1 MSARIVRWVM
11 AAGLVVGATLVVV
24 LSQRLTRLT
33 HAYQVL
39 QRRASTLTTG
49 EVVPTFQ
56 AVTLTGDT
64 LTVGERLDGGK
75 QVLLLLTTTC
85 PFCRATLPVWAQLAD
100 SIRQVRPDVEVIAV
114 SLDSLDATRRYA
126 EEQGMAMPVVTVP
139 TRKLVRLLRAGRV
152 PQTVVVN
159 HEGRVLYGWAGL
171 LSAQAVLDSILIAVT
186 AAPSAVPVDSAS
198 GS

>member
-126 EEQGMAMPVVTVP
+126 EEQGLAMPVVTVP
-139 TRKLVRLLRAGRV
+139 TRNLVRLLRAGRV
-152 PQTVVVN
+152 PQTVVVD
-159 HEGRVLYGWAGL
+159 HEGRVLYGWTGL

-186 AAPSAVPVDSAS
+186 AAPAAVPADSAS

>member
-126 EEQGMAMPVVTVP
+126 EEQGLAMPVVTVP
-139 TRKLVRLLRAGRV
+139 TRNLVRLLRAGRV

-159 HEGRVLYGWAGL
+159 HEGRVLYGWTGL
-171 LSAQAVLDSILIAVT
+171 LSADAVLDSILIAVT

>member
-1 MSARIVRWVM
+1 M
-11 AAGLVVGATLVVV
+11 AVGLVVAATLVVV

-126 EEQGMAMPVVTVP
+126 EEQGLAMPVVTVP

-152 PQTVVVN
+152 PQTVVVD
-159 HEGRVLYGWAGL
+159 HEGRVLYGWTGL
-171 LSAQAVLDSILIAVT
+171 LSADAVLDSILIAVT

>member
-1 MSARIVRWVM
+1 M
-11 AAGLVVGATLVVV
+11 AVGLVVAATLVVV

-33 HAYQVL
+33 HAYEVL

-49 EVVPTFQ
+49 TMVPTFQ

-100 SIRQVRPDVEVIAV
+100 SIRQVRPEVEVIAV
-114 SLDSLDATRRYA
+114 SLDSLDETRRYA
-126 EEQGMAMPVVTVP
+126 EEHGLAMPVVTLP
-139 TRKLVRLLRAGRV
+139 TRKLGRLLRAGRV
-152 PQTVVVN
+152 PQTVVVD
-159 HEGRVLYGWAGL
+159 HEGRVLYGWTGL

-186 AAPSAVPVDSAS
+186 AAPAAVPVDSAS

>member
-33 HAYQVL
+33 HEYQVL

-49 EVVPTFQ
+49 TMVPTFQ

-64 LTVGERLDGGK
+64 LSIGERKDGGR
-75 QVLLLLTTTC
+75 QVLLLLNTTC
-85 PFCRATLPVWAQLAD
+85 AFCQATLPVWAQLAD
-100 SIRQVRPDVEVIAV
+100 SIRQVSPDVEVIAV

-126 EEQGMAMPVVTVP
+126 EEQGLNMPVVTVP
-139 TRKLVRLLRAGRV
+139 TRKLSRLLRASRV
-152 PQTVVVN
+152 PQTAVVD
-159 HEGRVLYGWAGL
+159 HEGWVLYGWTGL
-171 LSAQAVLDSILIAVT
+171 IAAEAIWDSIFIAIT
-186 AAPSAVPVDSAS
+186 AAQPAVPADSTS